1 MDWVPKM
8 ETSSVLPKT
17 GPESKTFFRAE
28 VAPARPRWMELA
40 HYEPFAAMRGGRKIF
55 PEEGTWQSGDETRLL
70 PRFSVLREEI
80 TGLQDAFTALRKGFA
95 GL

>member
-1 MDWVPKM
+1 M
-8 ETSSVLPKT
+8 ESSSVLPKSEP
-17 GPESKTFFRAE
+17 GSKTFLRAGD
-28 VAPARPRWMELA
+28 APARSEVRETA
-40 HYEPFAAMRGGRKIF
+40 QYEPFAAMRGGRKIF